1 MNARRPNPFS
11 CFDRRWL
18 IELIPTLITLAAAM
32 AIAFLTPRSPERR
45 PLVLGLTSFAVA
57 WSIVVTIAAIRRL
70 DELQQRIQL
79 IAIAIAFAALGVVL
93 AVVPFLQA
101 IGVRWTP
108 SPFDLTTFMMLAWA
122 AATTILARR
131 YR

>member
-1 MNARRPNPFS
+1 MNESRRSPFS

-18 IELIPTLITLAAAM
+18 LELLPTLLALGAAI

-45 PLVLGLTSFAVA
+45 PLLLGLTSFAVA
-57 WSIVVTIAAIRRL
+57 WSVVVTVAAIRRL

-79 IAIAIAFAALGVVL
+79 IAIAISFTSLGVVL
-93 AVVPFLQA
+93 AVVPFLGA
-101 IGVRWTP
+101 LGVRWSP
-108 SPFDLTTFMMLAWA
+108 SGFDLTTFMMLAWA
-122 AATTILARR
+122 AATVVLARR